1 MGILRNRGDRGDRTV
16 EEGQDENKDCPSCW
30 FIRELARIRDDPES
44 SPEDVAY
51 AEGAFEDLWAWAA
64 QSKEEEAPAPG
75 RSTLLGRRRAA
86 SDPDASPEALAVLA
100 RDMHYSV
107 RALVVANPSCPNDI
121 VEALQHDDRTEVS
134 AAARSR
140 VATTVPAVGSAAASQ
155 D

>member
-1 MGILRNRGDRGDRTV
+1 MGILRNRGDRSAKEAEDKH
-16 EEGQDENKDCPSCW
+16 KDCPSCW

-64 QSKEEEAPAPG
+64 QPKEEEAPAPS

-86 SDPDASPEALAVLA
+86 SDPDATPEDLATLA

-107 RALVVANPSCPNDI
+107 RALAGTHPNCPDDI
-121 VEALQHDDRTEVS
+121 VEALQHDDHPEVS
-134 AAARSR
+134 AAAISR
-140 VATTVPAVGSAAASQ
+140 IAAAAPTAGSTAAPQ
-155 D
+155 G